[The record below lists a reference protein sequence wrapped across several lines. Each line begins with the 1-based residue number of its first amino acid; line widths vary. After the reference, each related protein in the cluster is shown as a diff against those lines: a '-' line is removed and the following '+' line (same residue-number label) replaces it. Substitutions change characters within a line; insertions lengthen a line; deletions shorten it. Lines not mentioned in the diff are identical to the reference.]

1 MVTEKMR
8 HRVTILTR
16 CRVRFQEPVL
26 SWRQR
31 EVQPPLEEDIS
42 AQLEGIRSDLILC
55 QNCLSFQPL
64 NAQVGNWY
72 CAKFNAIKYCA
83 LSNFSGEVVCSRI
96 SSSIIIPL
104 GEPDAIGRRRSFHY
118 PL

>member
-1 MVTEKMR
+1 MR
-8 HRVTILTR
+8 HQVTILTR

-55 QNCLSFQPL
+55 QNCMSFQPL